1 MNRQSFLSR
10 SILYCFLFFFILFG
24 SKIRAQNNIDTLIQH
39 LFSSMPGID
48 PQLKLLQTKENHY
61 ILQKILS
68 YGNKAIPYLIE
79 VIDVDYQYLDYHG
92 ALSSI
97 LYPDYFGIV
106 CVKIIEKIINKHFQC
121 ENIFKEQKYC
131 RLSLE
136 DMKSIKLLYI
146 RWWEENKQYSQRE
159 IRQHRKKR
167 DALEGSIYSW
177 ENCNRDYQLSS
188 EYY

>member
-1 MNRQSFLSR
+1 MNRRPFFSR
-10 SILYCFLFFFILFG
+10 SILYGFLFFFILFG
-24 SKIRAQNNIDTLIQH
+24 SKISAQNNIDTLIQY
-39 LFSSMPGID
+39 LFSGMPEID

-79 VIDVDYQYLDYHG
+79 VIDVDNQYIDYHG
-92 ALSSI
+92 ALSST
-97 LYPDYFGIV
+97 LYSDYYGIV
-106 CVKIIEKIINKHFQC
+106 CVKIIEKIINKNFQC
-121 ENIFKEQKYC
+121 ENIYKDQKYC

-136 DMKSIKLLYI
+136 DMKTIKLLYI
-146 RWWEENKQYSQRE
+146 RWWEENKQYSKRE
-159 IRQHRKKR
+159 IRQQRKKR
-167 DALEGSIYSW
+167 DAFQGSIYSW